1 MAPTLLQCMTGLIL
15 VWTVSKIL
23 KAYKTNRELAHIPC
37 VGHSGF
43 LSSWI
48 SAVNFIKNGQ
58 DLYQEGYEKYPGR
71 VFRVPLLD
79 KWMLVVSGEDLI
91 NDVRTAPDDKLSILE
106 SGAEIW
112 TNPYHV
118 DVVRNQVTRLI
129 GAKYS
134 DSRDEISSALND
146 LVPSQEEWLK
156 VPVYDM
162 VLQLVTRSS
171 NRFFVGLPLCR
182 DPEYTTLSI
191 DITKEVFIT
200 GMTISIFPAIFRP
213 IAARALGKVESLINQ
228 GIRLLGPTI
237 AHRLEMEKEYGVD
250 WPDKPSDGISWL
262 LDFQG
267 QDRSVRNILIRL
279 LGIDV
284 AAIHTT
290 SMALT
295 WALYELAAHPEVAE
309 PLRQEIQA
317 ITESEGWSKVAMVQ
331 MRKLDS
337 FVKESS
343 RIYSSSANIM
353 RKTCQKYTFS
363 DGTTVPA
370 GYFVR
375 VINRAICFDEKYY
388 PNPEEFQP
396 FRFSDLRQQA
406 GESIKHQTSTPGVD
420 HLLFGIGRHAC
431 PGRFFA
437 LNSTKLALA
446 EILLNYDMRFDQDGY
461 IPPAQWFNANIM
473 PDAKAGILFR
483 KRAT

>member
-1 MAPTLLQCMTGLIL
+1 MALTLLQCVTGLIL
-15 VWTVSKIL
+15 IL

-43 LSSWI
+43 FSSWI

-58 DLYQEGYEKYPGR
+58 DFYQEGYEKARR

-79 KWMLVVSGEDLI
+79 KWMLVVSGEQLI
-91 NDVRTAPDDKLSILE
+91 NDVRTAPDDKLSIME
-106 SGAEIW
+106 TGAEILQLDH
-112 TNPYHV
+112 T
-118 DVVRNQVTRLI
+118 L
-129 GAKYS
+129 
-134 DSRDEISSALND
+134 
-146 LVPSQEEWLK
+146 EWLK

-162 VLQLVTRSS
+162 ILQLVTRSS

-200 GMTISIFPAIFRP
+200 GVKLSVFPAILRP
-213 IAARALGKVESLINQ
+213 IAARALGQVESLINQ
-228 GIRLLGPTI
+228 GMRLLGPTI
-237 AHRLEMEKEYGVD
+237 THRLKMEKEYGVD

-267 QDRSVRNILIRL
+267 QDRSVRSVLIRL
-279 LGIDV
+279 LAIDV

-309 PLRQEIQA
+309 PLRQEIQTV
-317 ITESEGWSKVAMVQ
+317 TESEGWSKVAMVQ

-337 FVKESS
+337 FLKESS

-353 RKTCQKYTFS
+353 RMTTQKFTFS

-370 GYFVR
+370 GYFVH
-375 VINRAICFDEKYY
+375 VINRAMCFDKRCY

-396 FRFSDLRQQA
+396 FRFSDLRQQE
-406 GESIKHQTSTPGVD
+406 GESIKHQMSTPGID

-446 EILLNYDMRFDQDGY
+446 EILLNYDVRFDQDGY
-461 IPPAQWFNANIM
+461 IPQAQWLNGSIM
-473 PDAKAGILFR
+473 VDAKVEILFR